1 MSHQT
6 GSSLATST
14 TAGRTL
20 VATVQQLGFW
30 GSVLLPA
37 TYIPV
42 LSLTSASYQLPLLLG
57 LIALNVCCLVA
68 GRNHLV

>member
-6 GSSLATST
+6 SSSLALSA

-20 VATVQQLGFW
+20 VATAQQLGFW
-30 GSVLLPA
+30 GSVLLPV

-42 LSLTSASYQLPLLLG
+42 LVVTSASYQLPLLLG
-57 LIALNVCCLVA
+57 LILLNVCCLVA
-68 GRNHLV
+68 GRNHRQ